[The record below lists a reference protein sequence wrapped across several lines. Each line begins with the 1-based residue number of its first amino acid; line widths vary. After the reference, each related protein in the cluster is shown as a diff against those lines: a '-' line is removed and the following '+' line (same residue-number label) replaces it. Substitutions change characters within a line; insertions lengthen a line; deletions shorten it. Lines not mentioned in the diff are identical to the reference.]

1 MCPLWLGEEDVIQIL
16 LDCLETRNWR
26 KKVLNYKW
34 LNLIK
39 EIAYRKILSCTCN
52 YQISNLGRYLD
63 KIKCKLFNRKK

>member
-1 MCPLWLGEEDVIQIL
+1 MCPLWLGEEDVIQML

-26 KKVLNYKW
+26 KKFLNYKW